1 MTAITNGKQERY
13 KMEKRVTKNQKR
25 AQEQALKKQRNRL
38 VAGIILIAA
47 ALVIAVGGVLLFLQD
62 QKKTDAVP
70 DTSDYEQVLQSYYDA
85 LISADGKT
93 MAQITAPP
101 EYWPYYLETYDKTE
115 ADVEASFQESCQ
127 EKMSDWQSVYGS
139 DVTISYRIVGLSRPD
154 ENGLEEWNQNMESL
168 LGNTG
173 ANISEAVTLEVE
185 QTLSGSTKKGTET
198 VYPTLAKMGDNWY
211 IMETDNEKLQ
221 NPAGQSDS
229 SSQS

>member
-1 MTAITNGKQERY
+1 MMRIKTREKVTALL
-13 KMEKRVTKNQKR
+13 M
-25 AQEQALKKQRNRL
+25 
-38 VAGIILIAA
+38 A
-47 ALVIAVGGVLLFLQD
+47 ALVSLGAATESFAFTPWSNING
-62 QKKTDAVP
+62 KW
-70 DTSDYEQVLQSYYDA
+70 
-85 LISADGKT
+85 ISADGKT

-198 VYPTLAKMGDNWY
+198 VYPTLAKMGDSWY

>member
-1 MTAITNGKQERY
+1 
-13 KMEKRVTKNQKR
+13 MEKRVTKNQKR

-198 VYPTLAKMGDNWY
+198 VYPPLAKMGDNWY

>member
-1 MTAITNGKQERY
+1 
-13 KMEKRVTKNQKR
+13 MEKRVTKNQKR

-70 DTSDYEQVLQSYYDA
+70 DTLDYEQVLQSYYDA

-198 VYPTLAKMGDNWY
+198 VYPTLAKMGDSWY